1 MKTWLN
7 ILINSRQL
15 LRGILATFSP
25 CVLQNVISSMLLQ
38 IKSYSDFISLSRCA
52 ITSLYYNVLCTSDLF
67 NVYVKQFSYTC
78 KLCFYSKFLW
88 DSLRNSLLAEI
99 LFKFMHDSQQLDW
112 CPEVA
117 DQRDWYK
124 FSINQL
130 DSEEY

>member
-52 ITSLYYNVLCTSDLF
+52 VTSLYYNVLCTSDLF

-78 KLCFYSKFLW
+78 KLCFYSKFC
-88 DSLRNSLLAEI
+88 EI
-99 LFKFMHDSQQLDW
+99 VCAIRYFQKFYLSSCTTLSNLIDVLKWQTNEIDINFQLT
-112 CPEVA
+112 
-117 DQRDWYK
+117 
-124 FSINQL
+124 N
-130 DSEEY
+130 

>member
-1 MKTWLN
+1 MCFVLVIFLMYTLN
-7 ILINSRQL
+7 SFHTL
-15 LRGILATFSP
+15 
-25 CVLQNVISSMLLQ
+25 V
-38 IKSYSDFISLSRCA
+38 SYAS
-52 ITSLYYNVLCTSDLF
+52 T
-67 NVYVKQFSYTC
+67 Q
-78 KLCFYSKFLW
+78 FLW
-88 DSLRNSLLAEI
+88 DSLRNSLLSEI